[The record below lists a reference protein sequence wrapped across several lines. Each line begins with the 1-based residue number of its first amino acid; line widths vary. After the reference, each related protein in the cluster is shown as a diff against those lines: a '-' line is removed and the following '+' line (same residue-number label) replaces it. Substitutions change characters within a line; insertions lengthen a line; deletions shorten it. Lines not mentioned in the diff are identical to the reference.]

1 MSKSKST
8 FLDTDS
14 SLMEKNLR
22 FVKDEAEEQF
32 NNMFGPI
39 VEQAEDISSGRSKI
53 VKPTAGF
60 CIKTFKKNTREK
72 FFINVCQTD
81 GIPAPE
87 DITDEQLLEILNDGT
102 PSTFK
107 IPMSIT
113 VPRMIKDHSAK
124 ECQVC
129 DIAVNCNFF
138 KKIESG
144 SLMRDF
150 LITIVFEGLS
160 SKYNIT
166 LDEMDFRVLKNK
178 KFVDRLIA
186 HNIQNRDVKAV
197 YESYRNPTEADLRKL
212 EELTNPKSARGEG
225 KPTKKLIE
233 EIDPSTSKT
242 IKDERN
248 KNSGKEEY
256 VPDPTKVAISQ
267 AASKKPDYR
276 LFKEPAVGR
285 TRVLIGEFYLPECTS
300 SKEITLDV
308 GEDRILLEA
317 RKKSYLLD
325 AFVDYSIDSNRVKA
339 SFNTETK
346 MLNVVMPVLA
356 H

>member
-1 MSKSKST
+1 MSRSKAT
-8 FLDTDS
+8 YLDADS

-22 FVKDEAEEQF
+22 FIKDEAEEEF

-39 VEQAEDISSGRSKI
+39 MEQAEDISSGRSKI
-53 VKPTAGF
+53 VKPLPGF
-60 CIKTFKKNTREK
+60 CIKTFIKDTREK
-72 FFINVCQTD
+72 FFINVCHTN

-87 DITDEQLLEILNDGT
+87 DITDDQLLALLNDGT
-102 PSTFK
+102 PGSFK
-107 IPMSIT
+107 IPMSIA
-113 VPRMIKDHSAK
+113 VPRLIKDSSAK
-124 ECQVC
+124 QCQVC
-129 DIAVNCNFF
+129 DIAVNSTFF

-144 SLMRDF
+144 CLMRDF

-178 KFVDRLIA
+178 KFVDKLIA

-197 YESYRNPTEADLRKL
+197 YESYQNPPAPDLRSF
-212 EELTNPKSARGEG
+212 EESLGHTK

-233 EIDPSTSKT
+233 EIDPSTIKN
-242 IKDERN
+242 IKDEKN
-248 KNSGKEEY
+248 KKSGKDEY

-267 AASKKPDYR
+267 AASKKPDCR
-276 LFKEPAVGR
+276 LFKEPAVGKP
-285 TRVLIGEFYLPECTS
+285 RVLIGEFYLPECTS
-300 SKEITLDV
+300 SKEITLDI

-317 RKKSYLLD
+317 RKKGYLLD
-325 AFVDYSIDSNRVKA
+325 VFVDYSIDESRTKA

-346 MLNVVMPVLA
+346 MLNVIMPVLA
-356 H
+356 L